1 MLSQLFLTPLTAT
14 LNQCYLVQS
23 LIVFIFLCALSAT
36 VDAKLDEYVASLIP
50 AAILFPV
57 KLATFFLYG
66 FFSYS
71 NRYLSSV
78 EKLYKFP

>member
-1 MLSQLFLTPLTAT
+1 MLSGA
-14 LNQCYLVQS
+14 V

-57 KLATFFLYG
+57 KLSTFFLYG

>member
-1 MLSQLFLTPLTAT
+1 MLSGT
-14 LNQCYLVQS
+14 V

-66 FFSYS
+66 FFLIQIDIFP
-71 NRYLSSV
+71 LSRNFTNFL
-78 EKLYKFP
+78 KNGLLA